1 MPDGQE
7 LGLALQDT
15 LENIDGQ
22 LPDAPDSSADELS
35 LDPVDDQEPVDR
47 TEQVFGSEEGVE
59 TDDAAGPDKPEGEDK
74 TSEPAEISPALLQT
88 AAALGIPEHMAKLY
102 GSESALQAAMNPILA
117 QRIQARAQPP
127 TVPVQ
132 APSGPQTIKP
142 GEAQVTGFKLDLPK
156 LDPAEFEGETVEH
169 FNKMSDQLTAMNAHY
184 AGMAEQQQQV
194 IGQLVL
200 QNQQAVLESERG
212 TFDAW
217 VAKQGDEWKDLLGE
231 GSSVR
236 LDPHSPQL
244 QNRNAIFRARQDQE
258 KQYRA
263 IGVTP
268 PPMEELLTQALH
280 STFYAQAGEIAR
292 KAHGVKV
299 AEHKKRATARP
310 SSRRSD
316 KSRPK
321 HRLDSAIEHLTA
333 KGQEIGLYNMLQ

>member
-15 LENIDGQ
+15 LENVDGQ
-22 LPDAPDSSADELS
+22 LLDAPETGDHDLEI
-35 LDPVDDQEPVDR
+35 DPEEEAGAQDR

-59 TDDAAGPDKPEGEDK
+59 TDDAADADKPEGEDK

-88 AAALGIPEHMAKLY
+88 AQALGIPEHMAKLY
-102 GSESALQAAMNPILA
+102 GSEAALQAAMNPILA
-117 QRIQARAQPP
+117 KAIQGRAQAP
-127 TVPVQ
+127 TAPVQ
-132 APSGPQTIKP
+132 TPAVPQIIKP
-142 GEAQVTGFKLDLPK
+142 GEAPSVGFKLELPK
-156 LDPAEFEGETVEH
+156 LDPNEFEGETVEH
-169 FNKMSDQLTAMNAHY
+169 FNKMSEQLTAMNAHY
-184 AGMAEQQQQV
+184 ANMAEQQQQV

-231 GSSVR
+231 GPSVR
-236 LDPHSPQL
+236 LDPNSTQL
-244 QNRNAIFRARQDQE
+244 QNRNAIFNARKGQE
-258 KQYRA
+258 QQYRA
-263 IGVTP
+263 IGVAP

-280 STFYAQAGEIAR
+280 GTFHDKAGEIAR

-310 SSRRSD
+310 SSRKGHRSE
-316 KSRPK
+316 PK
-321 HRLDSAIEHLTA
+321 HRLAAAIEHLTE
-333 KGQEIGLYNMLQ
+333 KGQGIGLYPTL